1 MLEEMRK
8 DVRDAWRTLGYYE
21 RFELVALRIIQI
33 LLALITAYAIVLVAV
48 ELAHDATLG
57 TGFMEK
63 EVLQDTFGSI
73 LTVLILLEFNHSV
86 HVAVSQRSG
95 AVQVRIVV
103 LITVLVIARKLM
115 LLDYA
120 TVSVEML
127 LGFAALLLA
136 LGALYWLITVG
147 DARRLHQQS
156 RTEDGGPKIG
166 F

>member
-1 MLEEMRK
+1 MAAMLEELRK
-8 DVRDAWRTLGYYE
+8 AWRGLGLYE
-21 RFELVALRIIQI
+21 RFEQVALRFIQL
-33 LLALITAYAIVLVAV
+33 LLALITAYAIVLVV
-48 ELAHDATLG
+48 IEVAHDVTLG

-95 AVQVRIVV
+95 AIQVRIVV

-120 TVSVEML
+120 TTSVESL
-127 LGFAALLLA
+127 LGFAGLLLA
-136 LGALYWLITVG
+136 LGALYWLIAAG
-147 DARRLHQQS
+147 DARRLHAQS
-156 RTEDGGPKIG
+156 RTDDGGPKIG